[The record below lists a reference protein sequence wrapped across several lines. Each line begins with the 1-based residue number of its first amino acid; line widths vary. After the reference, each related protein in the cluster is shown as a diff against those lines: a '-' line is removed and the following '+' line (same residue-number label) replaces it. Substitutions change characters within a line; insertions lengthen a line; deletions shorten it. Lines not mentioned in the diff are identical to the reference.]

1 MKQERIG
8 VPLVQQSPKWLLAG
22 VAACAMLGPVAVAQE
37 VDETVVSMDAPEAA
51 GESEAARAE
60 RERRLGIVTV
70 SARRRDESLR
80 DAPVAITAFSGEAM
94 EDYAITNVT
103 DLSTQ
108 VPSMVVGRASSGSSA
123 SIFLRGVGSTS
134 LSAGFDQSVS
144 FNLDGLP
151 MSRGREILFS
161 QYDVARVEVLK
172 GPQALFYGKNTTGG
186 LVSVVTRGPGDEFEA
201 GGKVGYGFEGEEVYT
216 EGYVS
221 GPISDTLGARLALRY
236 RLSFAARL

>member
-8 VPLVQQSPKWLLAG
+8 VPSVQQSPKWLLAG

-94 EDYAITNVT
+94 EGRSRKNGAIGERKCK
-103 DLSTQ
+103 SS
-108 VPSMVVGRASSGSSA
+108 PSDFA
-123 SIFLRGVGSTS
+123 
-134 LSAGFDQSVS
+134 QSN
-144 FNLDGLP
+144 FPAFPL
-151 MSRGREILFS
+151 
-161 QYDVARVEVLK
+161 Q
-172 GPQALFYGKNTTGG
+172 
-186 LVSVVTRGPGDEFEA
+186 
-201 GGKVGYGFEGEEVYT
+201 
-216 EGYVS
+216 
-221 GPISDTLGARLALRY
+221 
-236 RLSFAARL
+236 